1 MTDSTVTTEAT
12 AKNFASAVIEKS
24 RETLVLVDFWADWCA
39 PCRMLM
45 PVLAALATEYSGKI
59 QLVKVNSDKEPQLA
73 TEYGVRSLPTVKL
86 FKAGQV
92 VDEFMGVLPEQAVR
106 EYIERN
112 LDRPADHQI
121 RAAVELSGTGQHDEA
136 IKLLA
141 AALVEDPKYD
151 KTRLAL
157 AEEQIEVGSLAD
169 ARQTLNEVSNQVR
182 FDAPFKSLIAR
193 LELAEIANSDVDRAT
208 LEKRI
213 SSNPDDLAS
222 REQLG
227 AICFAAGENDAA
239 MEQWLEIV
247 RRGQGDIKNNGRENL
262 IRSFEVLGS
271 QDQDVT
277 RYRRLL
283 AQALN

>member
-59 QLVKVNSDKEPQLA
+59 QLVKVNTDKEPQLA

-92 VDEFMGVLPEQAVR
+92 VDEFMGVLPERAVR
-106 EYIERN
+106 EFIERY

-121 RAAVELSGTGQHDEA
+121 RVAVELSATGQHDEA

-141 AALVEDPKYD
+141 AALVEDPKHD
-151 KTRLAL
+151 KIRLAL

-169 ARQTLNEVSNQVR
+169 ARQTLNEVSDQVR

-193 LELAEIANSDVDRAT
+193 LELAEIANSDVDRAA

-213 SSNPDDLAS
+213 SSNLDDLAS

-247 RRGQGDIKNNGRENL
+247 RRGQGDIKDNGRENL

>member
-73 TEYGVRSLPTVKL
+73 TEYGVRSLPTVKF

-141 AALVEDPKYD
+141 AALAEDPKYD

-169 ARQTLNEVSNQVR
+169 ARQTLNEASNQVR

-193 LELAEIANSDVDRAT
+193 LELAEIANSDVNRAT

-227 AICFAAGENDAA
+227 AICFAADENDAA

-247 RRGQGDIKNNGRENL
+247 RRGQGDIKENGRENL
-262 IRSFEVLGS
+262 IRTFEVLGS

>member
-92 VDEFMGVLPEQAVR
+92 VDEFMGVLPERAVR
-106 EYIERN
+106 EFIERY

-121 RAAVELSGTGQHDEA
+121 RVAVELSATGQHDEA

-141 AALVEDPKYD
+141 AALAEDPKYD

-169 ARQTLNEVSNQVR
+169 ARQTLNEASNQVR

-247 RRGQGDIKNNGRENL
+247 RRGQGDIKDNGRENL

>member
-1 MTDSTVTTEAT
+1 MTNSTATTEAT

-24 RETLVLVDFWADWCA
+24 RETPVLVDFWADWCA

-45 PVLAALATEYSGKI
+45 PVLAALAIEYSGKI
-59 QLVKVNSDKEPQLA
+59 QLVKVNTDKEPQLA

-92 VDEFMGVLPEQAVR
+92 VDEFMGVLPERAVR
-106 EYIERN
+106 ELIERY

-121 RAAVELSGTGQHDEA
+121 RVAVELSATGQHDEA

-141 AALVEDPKYD
+141 AALAEDPKYD

-169 ARQTLNEVSNQVR
+169 ARQTLNEVSSQVR
-182 FDAPFKSLIAR
+182 FDAPFKVLIAR

-247 RRGQGDIKNNGRENL
+247 RRGQGDIKDNGRENL

>member
-24 RETLVLVDFWADWCA
+24 RETPVLVDFWADWCA

-59 QLVKVNSDKEPQLA
+59 QLVKVNTDQEPQLA
-73 TEYGVRSLPTVKL
+73 TEHGVRSLPTVKL

-92 VDEFMGVLPEQAVR
+92 VDEFMGVLPERAVR
-106 EYIERN
+106 EFIERY

-121 RAAVELSGTGQHDEA
+121 RVAVELSATGQHDES

-141 AALVEDPKYD
+141 AALAEDPKYD

-247 RRGQGDIKNNGRENL
+247 RRGQGDIKNNGREHL

>member
-73 TEYGVRSLPTVKL
+73 TEYGVRSLPTVKF

-92 VDEFMGVLPEQAVR
+92 VDEFMGVLLEQAVR

-169 ARQTLNEVSNQVR
+169 ARQTLNEASNQIR
-182 FDAPFKSLIAR
+182 FNAPFKSLIAR
-193 LELAEIANSDVDRAT
+193 LELAEISTSDVDRAT

-213 SSNPDDLAS
+213 SSNPDDLTS

-247 RRGQGDIKNNGRENL
+247 RRGQGDIKDNGRENL

>member
-1 MTDSTVTTEAT
+1 MTDSTATTEAT

-24 RETLVLVDFWADWCA
+24 RETPVLVDFWADWCA

-59 QLVKVNSDKEPQLA
+59 QLVKVNTDQEPQLA

-92 VDEFMGVLPEQAVR
+92 VDEFMGVLPERAVR
-106 EYIERN
+106 EFIERY

-121 RAAVELSGTGQHDEA
+121 RVAVELSATGQHDEA

-141 AALVEDPKYD
+141 AALAEDPKYD

-169 ARQTLNEVSNQVR
+169 ARQTLNEVSDQVR

-213 SSNPDDLAS
+213 SSNPDDLTS

-227 AICFAAGENDAA
+227 AIYFSARENDAA

-247 RRGQGDIKNNGRENL
+247 RRGQGDIKDNGRENL
-262 IRSFEVLGS
+262 IRSFEVLGT

>member
-24 RETLVLVDFWADWCA
+24 RETPVLVDFWADWCA

-59 QLVKVNSDKEPQLA
+59 QLVKVNTDKEPQLA
-73 TEYGVRSLPTVKL
+73 TEYGVRSLPTVKF

-92 VDEFMGVLPEQAVR
+92 VDEFMGVLPERAVR
-106 EYIERN
+106 EFIERY

-121 RAAVELSGTGQHDEA
+121 RVAVELSATGQHDEA

-169 ARQTLNEVSNQVR
+169 ARQTLNEASNQVR

-193 LELAEIANSDVDRAT
+193 LELAEIANSDVDPAT

-227 AICFAAGENDAA
+227 AICFSASENDAA

-247 RRGQGDIKNNGRENL
+247 RRGQGDIKDNGRENL

>member
-73 TEYGVRSLPTVKL
+73 TEYGVRSLPTVKF

-169 ARQTLNEVSNQVR
+169 ARQTLNEASNQVR

-193 LELAEIANSDVDRAT
+193 LELAEIANSDVNRAT

-227 AICFAAGENDAA
+227 AICFAADENDAA

-247 RRGQGDIKNNGRENL
+247 RRGQGDIKNNGREHL

>member
-1 MTDSTVTTEAT
+1 MTDPTASTEAT
-12 AKNFASAVIEKS
+12 AESFASAVIEKS
-24 RETLVLVDFWADWCA
+24 REIPVLVDFWANWCG

-45 PVLAALATEYSGKI
+45 PVLAALAAEYSGKI
-59 QLVKVNSDKEPQLA
+59 QLVKVNTDQEPQLA

-86 FKAGQV
+86 FKGGQV
-92 VDEFMGVLPEQAVR
+92 IDEFMGVLPERAVR
-106 EYIERN
+106 EFIERY

-121 RAAVELSGTGQHDEA
+121 RAAAELVAAGQHDEA

-157 AEEQIEVGSLAD
+157 AEGQLEAGHLVD
-169 ARQTLNEVSNQVR
+169 ARQTINGVSDQIR
-182 FDAPFKSLIAR
+182 FDPPVKSLVAR

-208 LEKRI
+208 LENRI
-213 SSNPDDLAS
+213 SSNPNDLTT

-227 AICFAAGENDAA
+227 AVCFAAGENEAA

-247 RRGQGDIKNNGRENL
+247 RRGQGDVKESGRENL
-262 IRSFEVLGS
+262 IRTFEVLGS
-271 QDQDVT
+271 QDQDVI
-277 RYRRLL
+277 RYRRFL

>member
-59 QLVKVNSDKEPQLA
+59 QLVKVNTDKEPQLA

-92 VDEFMGVLPEQAVR
+92 VDEFMGVLPERAVR
-106 EYIERN
+106 EFIERY

-121 RAAVELSGTGQHDEA
+121 RVAVELSATGQHDEA

-141 AALVEDPKYD
+141 AALAEDPKYD

-227 AICFAAGENDAA
+227 AICFSADENDAA

-247 RRGQGDIKNNGRENL
+247 RRGQGDIKDNGRENL

>member
-1 MTDSTVTTEAT
+1 MTDSTATTEAT

-59 QLVKVNSDKEPQLA
+59 QLVKVNTDKEPQLA

-92 VDEFMGVLPEQAVR
+92 VDEFMGVLPERAVR
-106 EYIERN
+106 ELIERY

-121 RAAVELSGTGQHDEA
+121 RVAVELSATGQHDES

-141 AALVEDPKYD
+141 AALAEDPKYD

-169 ARQTLNEVSNQVR
+169 ARQTLNEVSDLVR
-182 FDAPFKSLIAR
+182 FDAPFKVLIAR

-247 RRGQGDIKNNGRENL
+247 RRGQGDIKDNGRENL

>member
-59 QLVKVNSDKEPQLA
+59 QLVKVNTDKEPQLA

-92 VDEFMGVLPEQAVR
+92 VDEFMGVLPERAVR
-106 EYIERN
+106 EFIERY

-121 RAAVELSGTGQHDEA
+121 RVAVELSATGQHDEA

-169 ARQTLNEVSNQVR
+169 ARQTLNEASNQVR

-193 LELAEIANSDVDRAT
+193 LELAEIANSDVNRAT

-247 RRGQGDIKNNGRENL
+247 RRGQGDIKDNGRENL

-277 RYRRLL
+277 HYRRLL

>member
-1 MTDSTVTTEAT
+1 MTDSTATTEAT

-24 RETLVLVDFWADWCA
+24 HEAPVLVDFWADWCA

-59 QLVKVNSDKEPQLA
+59 QLVKVNTDKEPQLA

-169 ARQTLNEVSNQVR
+169 ARQTLNEASNQVR

-193 LELAEIANSDVDRAT
+193 LELAEIANSDVNRAT

-227 AICFAAGENDAA
+227 AICFAADENDAA

-247 RRGQGDIKNNGRENL
+247 RRGQGDIKNNGREHL

>member
-1 MTDSTVTTEAT
+1 MTDSTAYTEAT
-12 AKNFASAVIEKS
+12 AKSFANAVIEKS
-24 RETLVLVDFWADWCA
+24 RETPVLVDFWADWCA
-39 PCRMLM
+39 PCKMLM

-59 QLVKVNSDKEPQLA
+59 QLVKVNTDQEPQLA

-86 FKAGQV
+86 FKGGQV
-92 VDEFMGVLPEQAVR
+92 VDEFMGVLPERAVR
-106 EYIERN
+106 EFIERY
-112 LDRPADHQI
+112 LDRPADNQI
-121 RAAVELSGTGQHDEA
+121 RAAAELAAAGQHDEA
-136 IKLLA
+136 IKLLIT
-141 AALVEDPKYD
+141 ALAEDPKYD

-157 AEEQIEVGSLAD
+157 AEEQLEAGHLVD
-169 ARQTLNEVSNQVR
+169 ARQTINGVSDQIR
-182 FDAPFKSLIAR
+182 FDPPVKSLIAR
-193 LELAEIANSDVDRAT
+193 LELAEIANSDVNRAT

-227 AICFAAGENDAA
+227 AICFSADENDAA

-247 RRGQGDIKNNGRENL
+247 RRGQGDIKNNGREHL

>member
-59 QLVKVNSDKEPQLA
+59 QLVKVNTEKEPQLA
-73 TEYGVRSLPTVKL
+73 TEYGVRSLPTVKF

-247 RRGQGDIKNNGRENL
+247 HRGQGDIKDNGRENL

>member
-59 QLVKVNSDKEPQLA
+59 QLVKVNTDKEPQLA

-121 RAAVELSGTGQHDEA
+121 RAAVELSATGQHDEA

-141 AALVEDPKYD
+141 ATLAEDPKYD

-169 ARQTLNEVSNQVR
+169 ARQTLNEASNQVR

-247 RRGQGDIKNNGRENL
+247 RRGQGDIKDNGRENL

>member
-59 QLVKVNSDKEPQLA
+59 QLVKVNTDKEPQLA
-73 TEYGVRSLPTVKL
+73 TEYGVRSLPTVKF

-92 VDEFMGVLPEQAVR
+92 VDEFMGVLPERAVR

-121 RAAVELSGTGQHDEA
+121 RAAVELSATGQHDEA

-169 ARQTLNEVSNQVR
+169 ARQTLNEASNQVR

-247 RRGQGDIKNNGRENL
+247 RRGQGDIKDNGRENL

>member
-59 QLVKVNSDKEPQLA
+59 QLVKVNTDKEPQLA
-73 TEYGVRSLPTVKL
+73 TEYGVRSLPTVKF

-92 VDEFMGVLPEQAVR
+92 VDEFMGVLPERAVR

-121 RAAVELSGTGQHDEA
+121 RAAVELSATGQHDEA

-247 RRGQGDIKNNGRENL
+247 RRGQGDIKDNGRENL

>member
-73 TEYGVRSLPTVKL
+73 TEYGVRSLPTVKF

-169 ARQTLNEVSNQVR
+169 ARQTLNEASNQVR

-193 LELAEIANSDVDRAT
+193 LELAEIANSDVNRAT

-227 AICFAAGENDAA
+227 AICFAADENDAA

>member
-73 TEYGVRSLPTVKL
+73 TEYGVRSLPTVKF

-92 VDEFMGVLPEQAVR
+92 VDEFMGVLPERAVR
-106 EYIERN
+106 EFIERY

-121 RAAVELSGTGQHDEA
+121 RVAVELSATGQHDEA

-247 RRGQGDIKNNGRENL
+247 RRGQGDIKDNGRENL

>member
-24 RETLVLVDFWADWCA
+24 RETPVLVDFWADWCA

-45 PVLAALATEYSGKI
+45 PVLAALATEYSGKF
-59 QLVKVNSDKEPQLA
+59 QLVKVNTDKEPQLA

-92 VDEFMGVLPEQAVR
+92 VDEFMGVLPERAVR
-106 EYIERN
+106 EFIERY

-121 RAAVELSGTGQHDEA
+121 RVAVELSATGQHDEA

-141 AALVEDPKYD
+141 AALAEDPKYD

-157 AEEQIEVGSLAD
+157 AEEQIQVGSLAD
-169 ARQTLNEVSNQVR
+169 ARQILNEVSNQVR

-193 LELAEIANSDVDRAT
+193 LELAEIANSDVNRAT

-227 AICFAAGENDAA
+227 AICFAADENDAA

-247 RRGQGDIKNNGRENL
+247 RRGQGDIKDNGRENL

>member
-59 QLVKVNSDKEPQLA
+59 QLVKVNTDKEPQLA

-92 VDEFMGVLPEQAVR
+92 VDEFMGVLPERAVR
-106 EYIERN
+106 EFIERY

-121 RAAVELSGTGQHDEA
+121 RVAVELSATGQHDEA

-169 ARQTLNEVSNQVR
+169 ARQTLNEASNQVR

-247 RRGQGDIKNNGRENL
+247 RRGQGDIKNNGREHL

>member
-59 QLVKVNSDKEPQLA
+59 QLVKVNTEKEPQLA

-92 VDEFMGVLPEQAVR
+92 VDEFMGVLPERAVR
-106 EYIERN
+106 EFIERY

-121 RAAVELSGTGQHDEA
+121 RVAVELSATGQHDEA

-141 AALVEDPKYD
+141 AALAEDPKYD

-247 RRGQGDIKNNGRENL
+247 RRGQGDIKDNGRENL

>member
-73 TEYGVRSLPTVKL
+73 TEYGVRSLPTVKF

-169 ARQTLNEVSNQVR
+169 ARQTLNEASNQVR

-193 LELAEIANSDVDRAT
+193 LELAEIANSDVNRAT

-227 AICFAAGENDAA
+227 AICFAADENDAA

-247 RRGQGDIKNNGRENL
+247 RRGQGDIKESGRENL
-262 IRSFEVLGS
+262 IRTFEVLGS
-271 QDQDVT
+271 QDQDVI
-277 RYRRLL
+277 RYRRFL

>member
-59 QLVKVNSDKEPQLA
+59 QLVKVNTDKEPQLA
-73 TEYGVRSLPTVKL
+73 TEYGVRSLPTVKF

-121 RAAVELSGTGQHDEA
+121 RAAVELSATGQHDEA

-169 ARQTLNEVSNQVR
+169 ARQTLNEASNQVR

-227 AICFAAGENDAA
+227 AICFSAGENDAA
-239 MEQWLEIV
+239 MDQWLEIV
-247 RRGQGDIKNNGRENL
+247 RRGQGDTKENGRENL
-262 IRSFEVLGS
+262 IRSFQILGS
-271 QDQDVT
+271 QDQDVI

>member
-59 QLVKVNSDKEPQLA
+59 QLVKVNTDKEPQLA

-92 VDEFMGVLPEQAVR
+92 VDEFMGVLPERAVR

-121 RAAVELSGTGQHDEA
+121 RAAVELSATGQHDEA

-247 RRGQGDIKNNGRENL
+247 RRGQGDIKDNGRENL

>member
-1 MTDSTVTTEAT
+1 MTDSTVTTETT
-12 AKNFASAVIEKS
+12 ANNFASAVIEKS

-59 QLVKVNSDKEPQLA
+59 QLVKVNTDKEPQLA

-92 VDEFMGVLPEQAVR
+92 VDEFMGVLPERAVR
-106 EYIERN
+106 EFIERY

-121 RAAVELSGTGQHDEA
+121 RVAVELSATGQHDEA

-141 AALVEDPKYD
+141 AALAEDPKYD

-157 AEEQIEVGSLAD
+157 AEEQIEVRSLAD
-169 ARQTLNEVSNQVR
+169 ARQTLNMVSDQVR

-193 LELAEIANSDVDRAT
+193 LELAEIANSAVDRGT

-247 RRGQGDIKNNGRENL
+247 RRGQDDIKDNGRENL
-262 IRSFEVLGS
+262 IRTFEVLGS
-271 QDQDVT
+271 QDQGVI

>member
-59 QLVKVNSDKEPQLA
+59 QLVKVNTDKEPQLA
-73 TEYGVRSLPTVKL
+73 TEYGVRSLPTVKF

-193 LELAEIANSDVDRAT
+193 LELAEIANSDVNRAT

-247 RRGQGDIKNNGRENL
+247 RRGQGDIKDNGRENL

>member
-1 MTDSTVTTEAT
+1 MTDSTATTEAT

-45 PVLAALATEYSGKI
+45 PVLAALATEFSGKI
-59 QLVKVNSDKEPQLA
+59 QLVKVNTDKESQLA

-92 VDEFMGVLPEQAVR
+92 VDEFMGVLPERAVR
-106 EYIERN
+106 ELIERY

-121 RAAVELSGTGQHDEA
+121 RVAVELSATGQHDES

-141 AALVEDPKYD
+141 AALAEDPKYD

-169 ARQTLNEVSNQVR
+169 ARQTLNEVSDQIR
-182 FDAPFKSLIAR
+182 FDTPFKSLIAR

-247 RRGQGDIKNNGRENL
+247 RRGQGDIKDNGRENL

>member
-1 MTDSTVTTEAT
+1 MTDSTATTEAT

-45 PVLAALATEYSGKI
+45 PVLAALATEFSEKI
-59 QLVKVNSDKEPQLA
+59 QLVKVNTDKESQLA

-92 VDEFMGVLPEQAVR
+92 VDEFMGVLPERAVR
-106 EYIERN
+106 ELIERY

-121 RAAVELSGTGQHDEA
+121 RIAVELSATGQHDEA

-141 AALVEDPKYD
+141 AALAEDPKYD

-169 ARQTLNEVSNQVR
+169 ARQTLNEVSDLVR
-182 FDAPFKSLIAR
+182 FDAPFKILIAR

-247 RRGQGDIKNNGRENL
+247 RRGQGDIKDNGRENL

>member
-73 TEYGVRSLPTVKL
+73 TEYGVRSLPTVKF

-121 RAAVELSGTGQHDEA
+121 RAAVELSATGQHDEA

-169 ARQTLNEVSNQVR
+169 ARQTLNEASNQVR

-193 LELAEIANSDVDRAT
+193 LELAEIANSDVNRAT

-247 RRGQGDIKNNGRENL
+247 RRGQGDIKDNGRENL

>member
-1 MTDSTVTTEAT
+1 
-12 AKNFASAVIEKS
+12 
-24 RETLVLVDFWADWCA
+24 
-39 PCRMLM
+39 M

-59 QLVKVNSDKEPQLA
+59 QLVKVNTDKEPQLA

-92 VDEFMGVLPEQAVR
+92 VDEFMGVLPERAVR

-121 RAAVELSGTGQHDEA
+121 RTAVELSATGQHDEA

-141 AALVEDPKYD
+141 AALAEDPKYD
-151 KTRLAL
+151 KTRLVL

-169 ARQTLNEVSNQVR
+169 ARQTLNEVSDQVR
-182 FDAPFKSLIAR
+182 FDIPFKSLIAR

-247 RRGQGDIKNNGRENL
+247 RRGQGDIKDNGRENL

>member
-59 QLVKVNSDKEPQLA
+59 QLVKVNTDKEPQLA

-92 VDEFMGVLPEQAVR
+92 VDEFMGVLPERAVR
-106 EYIERN
+106 EFIERY

-121 RAAVELSGTGQHDEA
+121 RVAVELSGTGQHDEA

-169 ARQTLNEVSNQVR
+169 ARQTLNEASNQVR

-227 AICFAAGENDAA
+227 AICFAADENDAA

-247 RRGQGDIKNNGRENL
+247 RRGQGDIKNNGREHL

>member
-1 MTDSTVTTEAT
+1 MTDSTATTEAT

-45 PVLAALATEYSGKI
+45 PVLAALATEFSGKI
-59 QLVKVNSDKEPQLA
+59 QLVKVNTDKESQLA

-92 VDEFMGVLPEQAVR
+92 VDEFMGVLPERAVR
-106 EYIERN
+106 ELIERY
-112 LDRPADHQI
+112 LDRPADNQI
-121 RAAVELSGTGQHDEA
+121 RVAVELSATGQHDES

-141 AALVEDPKYD
+141 AALAEDPKYD

-169 ARQTLNEVSNQVR
+169 ARQTLNEVSDLVR
-182 FDAPFKSLIAR
+182 FDAPFKVLIAR

-247 RRGQGDIKNNGRENL
+247 RRGQGDIKDNGRSNL
-262 IRSFEVLGS
+262 IRTFEVLGS

>member
-1 MTDSTVTTEAT
+1 MTDSTATTEAT

-24 RETLVLVDFWADWCA
+24 RETPVLVDFWADWCA

-59 QLVKVNSDKEPQLA
+59 QLVKVNTDKEPQLA

-92 VDEFMGVLPEQAVR
+92 VDEFMGVLPERAVR
-106 EYIERN
+106 EFIERY

-121 RAAVELSGTGQHDEA
+121 RVAVELSATGQHDEA

-141 AALVEDPKYD
+141 AALAEDPKYD

-247 RRGQGDIKNNGRENL
+247 RRGQGDIKDNGRENL